1 MVRDLIRYS
10 GLFVIMI
17 GIIILV
23 ISFLGGI
30 TGNTGLIAALLLIIF
45 GFLTFLLINRFFEK

>member
-1 MVRDLIRYS
+1 MLTELIRYS
-10 GLFVIMI
+10 GLFVILI
-17 GIIILV
+17 GIIILI

-45 GFLTFLLINRFFEK
+45 GFITFLLVNRFFEK